1 MKSVK
6 FTYTTLFSDLDT
18 QKHVNSNK
26 YFDLFESG
34 KYLLL
39 AKQGITKEFLLK
51 NDYKLI
57 PVQTNFKFAKQI
69 VENETIEVRITLSIM
84 LNGYLKWNCE
94 IENNKSICFKIS
106 SINWVKRE
114 LLDFIDLR
122 REIQPFNLKPLDFR
136 DILCNTFS
144 SSFDLRNI
152 ERNYFGG
159 IAENITWK
167 LFEETRWQHSNL
179 LNIDLD
185 FLRGL
190 DIAFFWRE
198 GEYQYLNPINP
209 VDSLKIKIWFE
220 KITEVKLVY
229 ALEMVNQENQVICK
243 SISDFISV
251 SQSKRKI
258 KRIPKEL
265 IDCVQNYIKN

>member
-179 LNIDLD
+179 LNM
-185 FLRGL
+185 R
-190 DIAFFWRE
+190 
-198 GEYQYLNPINP
+198 
-209 VDSLKIKIWFE
+209 IK
-220 KITEVKLVY
+220 
-229 ALEMVNQENQVICK
+229 
-243 SISDFISV
+243 S
-251 SQSKRKI
+251 
-258 KRIPKEL
+258 
-265 IDCVQNYIKN
+265 